1 VLPQTLYPDH
11 PSVDTLYGQLHP
23 SVIYDFSV
31 KPVDLMF
38 RVEAG
43 QSDLGLLDSR
53 DVVVDY
59 LRSIISSVS

>member
-1 VLPQTLYPDH
+1 VG
-11 PSVDTLYGQLHP
+11 TLYGQLYP

-53 DVVVDY
+53 DVVVGY
-59 LRSIISSVS
+59 SRSEVRCIHWREVQLTFMVN